1 MTINLYKFN
10 NHLFDNIHLGGN
22 SRYNCEPQNIFD
34 EICKEDKNGYYN
46 SKDNCINDCEG
57 KYINHHLHKANIKRE
72 THKFYLF
79 VKHIIEKENIE
90 VYIKGGNALGLQIL
104 KMIYNKYPEKEFE
117 KHFNDF
123 LKLELIKDWD
133 FSAYIK
139 DNKVRNST
147 ENLIEE
153 YRPKLDKIASEYK
166 LVPRAKT
173 FILYQAKYP
182 IQTDGKA
189 LFEISILDK
198 DRYSNLEMPL
208 STMKVKITPYNVK
221 YIFMFAKAF
230 HMYKLN
236 SETFDFSIIKRM
248 ISKLSIN
255 ILSHKNGLF
264 LVTPKDSKFDTGG
277 LSIDMLDFIK
287 KFEDYDETIPQFLIM
302 LIGQPN
308 RIFLRLIDKNIP
320 KNDKIK
326 NFISTHKLSKDGE
339 VTWLFNSK
347 YIMNIVKQFLSELSE
362 KISKI
367 YKDNLKNKTLN
378 DVKLALDKI
387 EQFGSGIEF
396 KRIEDFYK
404 EYSQE
409 GIELIKLLFGN
420 LYKQLDKKIIMQ
432 LDKTNKF
439 YATLQFMYDKKIFD

>member
-1 MTINLYKFN
+1 MTKFYKFTDIN
-10 NHLFDNIHLGGN
+10 QYGFGIE
-22 SRYNCEPQNIFD
+22 RYNCDPTLLFD
-34 EICKEDKNGYYN
+34 DICVKDDKGYYKN
-46 SKDNCINDCEG
+46 KEACVNDCEG

-79 VKHIIEKENIE
+79 IKHIIEKENIE
-90 VYIKGGNALGLQIL
+90 VYIKGGNALGLKIL
-104 KMIYNKYPEKEFE
+104 KMIYEKYPEKEFE

-139 DNKVRNST
+139 DDKVRST
-147 ENLIEE
+147 ENLISNNNVIEE
-153 YRPKLDKIASEYK
+153 YRPKLDDIAEEYK

-182 IQTDGKA
+182 ILTDGKP

-198 DRYSNLEMPL
+198 DRYSNLEMPM
-208 STMKVKITPYNVK
+208 STMKVKITPYNIK

-255 ILSHKNGLF
+255 IFPHKNGLF
-264 LVTPKDSKFDTGG
+264 LITPSDSKFDDGG
-277 LSIDMLDFIK
+277 LSKDMLDIIK
-287 KFEDYDETIPQFLIM
+287 KYEDFDVCVPQFLIM

-320 KNDKIK
+320 KNEKIK
-326 NFISTHKLSKDGE
+326 EFIKQHKLDTYTDW
-339 VTWLFNSK
+339 VFNSK
-347 YIMNIVKQFLSELSE
+347 YIMNIVDQFLKELGKKMAE
-362 KISKI
+362 I
-367 YKDNLKNKTLN
+367 YVKNLDKKN
-378 DVKLALDKI
+378 DIESVKKALDEIIKFT
-387 EQFGSGIEF
+387 EGIEF

-404 EYSQE
+404 EYSPA
-409 GIELIKLLFGN
+409 GIELIKLLFKYLFKN
-420 LYKQLDKKIIMQ
+420 LDKKQIES
-432 LDKTNKF
+432 LEKSNKF
-439 YATLQFMYDKKIFD
+439 YATLQFLYKNVI